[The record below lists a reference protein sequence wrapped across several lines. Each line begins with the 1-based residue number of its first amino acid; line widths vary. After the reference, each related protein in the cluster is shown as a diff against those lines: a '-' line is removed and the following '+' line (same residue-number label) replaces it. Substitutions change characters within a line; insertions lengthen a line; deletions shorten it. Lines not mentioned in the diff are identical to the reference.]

1 MPGGRG
7 RAAAER
13 NIMDDLLLQSRLSM
27 PVRTGAAG
35 AYPAAGTAAAARTKD
50 GLTFQQIFEELQS
63 RDSGLSFSKHAA
75 KRLEEREISLS
86 QSGLQRLDEG
96 VRIAKEKGLND
107 TLIIVDDSAF
117 VVNTANN
124 RVITSLSSLR
134 GRVITNIDGT
144 VIV

>member
-1 MPGGRG
+1 
-7 RAAAER
+7 
-13 NIMDDLLLQSRLSM
+13 MDDLLLQSRLNM

-35 AYPAAGTAAAARTKD
+35 AYPAAGTAQRTAETG
-50 GLTFQQIFEELQS
+50 GLSFQQIFEELQS
-63 RDSGLSFSKHAA
+63 RDSELSFSKHAA
-75 KRLEEREISLS
+75 RRLEERQISLS

-96 VRIAKEKGLND
+96 VRIAREKGLND

-117 VVNTANN
+117 VVNTASN